1 MDKFSYVGNA
11 DVSAIDEMYQQ
22 YRKDPSSVD
31 NSWQKFFEGVEFAKT
46 DYTDKGEV
54 PENFDK
60 EFKVLSLISAYRMR
74 GHLFTETNPVRERRK
89 YSPSLEVETFGLE
102 QSDLDLDFNAGS
114 EIGLGKTKL
123 SNIVN
128 HLKQTYTKSIGA
140 EYMYIRNPEKISWLH
155 SIIETNKNTPNFSFE
170 SKREILRKLNQAVV
184 FESFMHKKFVGQ
196 KRFSL
201 EGGESLI
208 PALDVV
214 VEEGAELGIEE
225 FVVGMAHRG
234 RLNVL
239 ANIFNK
245 TYTDIFSEFDG
256 KEYDDSL
263 FDGDVKY
270 HLGSSSHTKTS
281 KGKAVHL
288 TMSPNPSHLE
298 AVAPFV

>member
-22 YRKDPSSVD
+22 YRNDPSSVD

-102 QSDLDLDFNAGS
+102 QSDLDLNFNAGS

-155 SIIETNKNTPNFSFE
+155 SITHLILALSQNAKSYE
-170 SKREILRKLNQAVV
+170 SSTRR
-184 FESFMHKKFVGQ
+184 
-196 KRFSL
+196 
-201 EGGESLI
+201 
-208 PALDVV
+208 
-214 VEEGAELGIEE
+214 
-225 FVVGMAHRG
+225 
-234 RLNVL
+234 
-239 ANIFNK
+239 
-245 TYTDIFSEFDG
+245 
-256 KEYDDSL
+256 
-263 FDGDVKY
+263 
-270 HLGSSSHTKTS
+270 
-281 KGKAVHL
+281 
-288 TMSPNPSHLE
+288 
-298 AVAPFV
+298 